1 MHYLKSVRGAVQVLR
16 ISLQVFPICIT
27 GFFAHFDFAVGR
39 SLAGRSAVEYRPELL
54 VVPPPPLKALHRA
67 PSSFLQGSLV
77 HQMEKLELP
86 SGLPGDGGVKK
97 EMGGGQEGGKG
108 CFFRRI

>member
-1 MHYLKSVRGAVQVLR
+1 MYQPEPLVL
-16 ISLQVFPICIT
+16 
-27 GFFAHFDFAVGR
+27 
-39 SLAGRSAVEYRPELL
+39 
-54 VVPPPPLKALHRA
+54 PPPALKALGGE
-67 PSSFLQGSLV
+67 PSSFLRVSLA

-86 SGLPGDGGVKK
+86 SGSPGDGGAKK

>member
-1 MHYLKSVRGAVQVLR
+1 MYYWLHHS
-16 ISLQVFPICIT
+16 
-27 GFFAHFDFAVGR
+27 GFTVGPSR
-39 SLAGRSAVEYRPELL
+39 ARRATVEYRPELL
-54 VVPPPPLKALHRA
+54 ALPPPPLKALHGV
-67 PSSFLQGSLV
+67 PSSFLRVSLI

-86 SGLPGDGGVKK
+86 SGSPGDGGVKK